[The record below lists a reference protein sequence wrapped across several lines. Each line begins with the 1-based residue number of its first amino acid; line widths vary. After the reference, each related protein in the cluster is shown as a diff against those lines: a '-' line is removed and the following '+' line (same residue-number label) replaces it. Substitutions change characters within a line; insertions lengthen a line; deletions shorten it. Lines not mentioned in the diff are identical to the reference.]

1 MIDSIILHLKDNN
14 TWWDKLLTLTKNV
27 DSYKALALLISCSL
41 ITSYLF
47 TIYIQISIP
56 TAQAH
61 LEHLPHYNS
70 GGNRFG
76 YGNYMSFLALE
87 PEYGTVDYPTQ
98 ITFSIQDFDNND
110 VYNVSTM
117 VEIYESISGKRIH
130 VFPWTFRDVGDFHLY
145 YQFPKKGSY
154 QIVLSISNANNNTE
168 DELSSYL
175 SSYSVN
181 PPRSILGDVSGCSC
195 TRTIFNVS
203 ISSSFGDIRNILYF
217 ISIISPITLLGI
229 VLTKNYLRKRNEL
242 NRVEKLR
249 TEERRTNHT
258 TTDQLGVS
266 NESNNEANTI
276 SINTKQNIKYCITL
290 LALAGGLVHLIV
302 FPEHGSIHVY
312 YTIFLLSAA
321 GAQVAYGILY
331 FLIMLSKPFYE
342 ISDEQQQVRKS
353 TYRNTMAVNLFGFI
367 GTAVLVGLYTY
378 SVIFPPPLSPINKPE
393 AIEFVG
399 IFAKSL
405 EVALL
410 VGIVFIIKW
419 DKNTYQHMMMKIKH

>member
-1 MIDSIILHLKDNN
+1 M
-14 TWWDKLLTLTKNV
+14 
-27 DSYKALALLISCSL
+27 
-41 ITSYLF
+41 F

-168 DELSSYL
+168 GELSSHL
-175 SSYSVN
+175 SSSSVN

-249 TEERRTNHT
+249 AEEQRTNHT
-258 TTDQLGVS
+258 ATDQLRVS
-266 NESNNEANTI
+266 NESNNKANTI

-342 ISDEQQQVRKS
+342 ISDEQQS
-353 TYRNTMAVNLFGFI
+353 
-367 GTAVLVGLYTY
+367 
-378 SVIFPPPLSPINKPE
+378 S
-393 AIEFVG
+393 
-399 IFAKSL
+399 
-405 EVALL
+405 
-410 VGIVFIIKW
+410 
-419 DKNTYQHMMMKIKH
+419 